1 MLPEEQQKNY
11 ELFRDCFST
20 ALVSKATKPGPKP
33 RRRSKKP
40 TKLQE
45 PSKSFTGGV
54 TTEDVS
60 TDFQP
65 QDESVASEDL
75 ADFIDYIAAETFA
88 CLPAELKTLD
98 YFTYAEDQDIQTRY
112 AVPLTGDNVA
122 SIMPSLDPSVAES
135 LLTYGITDESKQ
147 GIEEFLAPVLTA
159 FMASI
164 STPPPAPT
172 STKQSVKECE
182 ICGRDWVRLTYHHL
196 IPRFVHAKVVKR
208 GWHRKEDLQ
217 NVAWL
222 CGACH
227 QFVHRFASHEELARY
242 YHTVDLL
249 LEQEEIANFAKWVGR
264 VRWKSR

>member
-11 ELFRDCFST
+11 ELFRDCLST
-20 ALVSKATKPGPKP
+20 TLISKAVQPESKP
-33 RRRSKKP
+33 RRRSKKAA
-40 TKLQE
+40 KSQ
-45 PSKSFTGGV
+45 PSANSSTVKDILE
-54 TTEDVS
+54 EDS
-60 TDFQP
+60 SHSQSP
-65 QDESVASEDL
+65 HENAASEEL
-75 ADFIDYIAAETFA
+75 ADFVDYIAGETFA
-88 CLPAELKTLD
+88 YLPEELKTLD
-98 YFTYAEDQDIQTRY
+98 YFTYAKDSDLQTRY
-112 AVPLTGDNVA
+112 ALPLTGDNVTEM
-122 SIMPSLDPSVAES
+122 MPSLDPSVAES

-164 STPPPAPT
+164 STPPPAPA
-172 STKQSVKECE
+172 STKQNVKECE

-227 QFVHRFASHEELARY
+227 QFVHRFANHEELARY
-242 YHTVDLL
+242 YYTVDLL
-249 LEQEEIANFAKWVGR
+249 LEQEVIVNFAKWVGR